1 MQIYGISYIRFFAY
15 ASPQLKARYNVNPV
29 AFYKCLADDTRLRSL
44 LLIAREGELC
54 VCELMEALN
63 QSQPKI
69 SRHLAQLRQCELL
82 SDRRQGQWV
91 FYRLN
96 PSLPLWARQV
106 LETTLSENPAFITEN
121 IEALTQMQSRPAR
134 AGQCC

>member
-1 MQIYGISYIRFFAY
+1 MDIRYFIYVNFQISFA
-15 ASPQLKARYNVNPV
+15 ATRLEQIVNPV
-29 AFYKCLADDTRLRSL
+29 AFFKCLADETRLRSL

-54 VCELMEALN
+54 VCELMEALQ

-91 FYRLN
+91 FYRLS
-96 PSLPLWARQV
+96 PSLPQWAMQV
-106 LETTLSENPAFITEN
+106 LETTLRDNPGFITDN
-121 IEALTQMQSRPAR
+121 TKALAAMQSRPAR
-134 AGQCC
+134 NDQCC